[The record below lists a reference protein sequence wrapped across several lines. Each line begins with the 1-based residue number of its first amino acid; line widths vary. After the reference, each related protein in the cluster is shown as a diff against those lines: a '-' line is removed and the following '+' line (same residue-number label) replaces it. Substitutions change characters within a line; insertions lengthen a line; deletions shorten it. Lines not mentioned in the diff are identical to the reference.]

1 MGRNVML
8 LSIFLK
14 PDIDEV
20 LDNFYKF
27 PRPDEAS
34 LKKRDKQVKQIIED
48 MGHKYRLARPMPKVK
63 A

>member
-1 MGRNVML
+1 ML
-8 LSIFLK
+8 LNIFLK
-14 PDIDEV
+14 PDIDLV

-27 PRPDEAS
+27 PKPDETA

-63 A
+63 S